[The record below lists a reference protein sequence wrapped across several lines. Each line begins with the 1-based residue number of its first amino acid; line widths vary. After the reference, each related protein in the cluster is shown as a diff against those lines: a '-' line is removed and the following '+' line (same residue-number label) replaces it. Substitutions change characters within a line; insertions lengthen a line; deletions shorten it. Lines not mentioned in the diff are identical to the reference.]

1 MTLEELTQIATA
13 HQNAIAR
20 HDSDI
25 AEIRELVKLNQQQ
38 LNQLT
43 TEQQLSRQDINSLTA
58 SILDLRN
65 LVGDY
70 IQAREERDRKGRD
83 GQ

>member
-13 HQNAIAR
+13 HQSAIAR
-20 HDSDI
+20 HDTEI

-38 LNQLT
+38 LSINQ
-43 TEQQLSRQDINSLTA
+43 EQLNQFTA
-58 SILDLRN
+58 GMIELRN

-70 IQAREERDRKGRD
+70 IQAREDREREGRIQSSD
-83 GQ
+83 